1 MPHQH
6 MHAKSMSGQRQ
17 MGQEYH
23 HGNQNPRLNPR
34 AGSSPSDGD
43 SDADDTIAPTAE
55 PTANPTANSP
65 AITQGQTNKPTQA
78 SAQEQPTNSGTL
90 STLPHEGPIVHTNLH
105 TSILHSPASVTVVLG
120 NPDGAEQTTFATQY
134 NGGDTLAIDTQA
146 LTFSSGPLPTSAAG
160 ASNNLGSGSSS
171 KNGGSTGAA
180 NTQASNGGLGA
191 GAIAGIIVGVVLLL
205 VISLVILFFRK
216 RRNSRRNNS
225 PYGKPIQEETRSSL
239 PDTGLAASVAP
250 GAATVGGTTSRH
262 GPSDSSSTAALR
274 STPPQAQQQQ
284 QQQQQ
289 PLMHQRHNSEF
300 GLPTGSSHTAPRP
313 APPPPTASKSNH
325 STNTNP
331 IRSRLS
337 VSIISGPP
345 PPTHISSAFAPTA
358 VSPISPVSPAAVIGR
373 PPCSPPPQ
381 DGGSG
386 GLGLGLGLGG
396 RTNSIGS
403 VSTLSIH
410 STMMSASQLNWP
422 MPPSVASTS
431 SPCVPLT
438 ATPSAS
444 ARGRPAAPSPHY
456 VDFEEQGRT
465 VVRINRES
473 LSGGGIGSAR

>member
-17 MGQEYH
+17 MGEEYH
-23 HGNQNPRLNPR
+23 QGRNWPFGHGNQNPRLNPR
-34 AGSSPSDGD
+34 GASSPSDGG
-43 SDADDTIAPTAE
+43 SDADGADITAAQPTA
-55 PTANPTANSP
+55 TANSP
-65 AITQGQTNKPTQA
+65 AIIQTQTNKPTEA
-78 SAQEQPTNSGTL
+78 PAQEQPTNSGTL
-90 STLPHEGPIVHTNLH
+90 STLPLH
-105 TSILHSPASVTVVLG
+105 TSILDSPASVTVVLG

-146 LTFSSGPLPTSAAG
+146 LTFSSGPLPTSGAG
-160 ASNNLGSGSSS
+160 ASNDLGSGSSS
-171 KNGGSTGAA
+171 KTGGSTGAA

-205 VISLVILFFRK
+205 VLSLVILFFRQ

-239 PDTGLAASVAP
+239 LDTGLAASVAA
-250 GAATVGGTTSRH
+250 GAAAVGGATSRH

-284 QQQQQ
+284 QQ
-289 PLMHQRHNSEF
+289 PLMHQRHNSE
-300 GLPTGSSHTAPRP
+300 LHTAPRP
-313 APPPPTASKSNH
+313 APPPPTANASKSNH
-325 STNTNP
+325 STNMNMNTS
-331 IRSRLS
+331 RSRLS
-337 VSIISGPP
+337 VSIISAGPP
-345 PPTHISSAFAPTA
+345 PPTHISSAFTPTA
-358 VSPISPVSPAAVIGR
+358 VSPISPVSPPAVIAR
-373 PPCSPPPQ
+373 PPSPPSPL
-381 DGGSG
+381 DGGG
-386 GLGLGLGLGG
+386 GGGSLGLGLGLGG

-438 ATPSAS
+438 AATPSAS

-473 LSGGGIGSAR
+473 LRGGGIGSAM